1 MLRSIITLTVLL
13 MLSIGVA
20 LSDHFLICLAILYS
34 LSVLIHCYE
43 ILMNREKL
51 GNKFMI
57 FAFIMAPITPLIFAI
72 IMVRDIFILS
82 LYLLRI
88 LFSIEDPENRDK
100 FLFILKIT
108 ILMATTGISY
118 MMVLDLI

>member
-57 FAFIMAPITPLIFAI
+57 FAFIMAPITPLIFII

-82 LYLLRI
+82 AYLLRI

-118 MMVLDLI
+118 MMVLELI